1 MATPAVADGRSA
13 VKGRGRDSRARY
25 GCAIASPAGFGDSW
39 RMVARPIAWTIAG
52 TDPSGGAGIPADLK
66 VFHSLGVYGGSVI
79 TAIVVQNTLG
89 VKSVRPLEGA
99 LVEAQIECL
108 TEDLPPRAIK
118 VGMLATAEIVRVV
131 AERLEGIGAPVV
143 VDPVLA
149 SSGGATLL
157 DGDGRQELIRRL
169 LPRTTLLTPNLGE
182 AARLLGRE
190 AMEAGEMPEAAEALL
205 ELGPEAVLLKGGH
218 ANQDECRDF
227 FATRS
232 GVRRWLVSP
241 RQRVTHTH
249 GTGCTLSSAIASF
262 LAHGRPLGPA
272 VSLGK
277 AYVNQGLRLGG
288 GIGRGR
294 GPLAHLGWPG
304 ETSDMPA
311 EMPWIPAD
319 GSARACGMEERTRG

>member
-1 MATPAVADGRSA
+1 
-13 VKGRGRDSRARY
+13 
-25 GCAIASPAGFGDSW
+25 
-39 RMVARPIAWTIAG
+39 MVARPIAWTIAG
-52 TDPSGGAGIPADLK
+52 TDPSGGAGIQADLK

-89 VKSVRPLEGA
+89 VKAVRPLEAAVVG
-99 LVEAQIECL
+99 AQIDCL
-108 TEDLPPRAIK
+108 REDLPPRAVKI
-118 VGMLATAEIVRVV
+118 GMLATAANVRTV

-149 SSGGATLL
+149 SSSGAVLL
-157 DGDGRQELIRRL
+157 DEDGRRELIRHV

-182 AARLLGRE
+182 AACLLGRGTLN
-190 AMEAGEMPEAAEALL
+190 ATDMPAAAEALL
-205 ELGPEAVLLKGGH
+205 QLGPEAVVLKGGH
-218 ANQDECRDF
+218 ANGDECRDF

-232 GVRRWLVSP
+232 GDRRWLVSP

-249 GTGCTLSSAIASF
+249 GTGCTLSSAITSF

-272 VSLGK
+272 VALGK

-304 ETSDMPA
+304 ETGDMPA
-311 EMPWIPAD
+311 EVPWTPPERAGRSGGAEE
-319 GSARACGMEERTRG
+319 GSHA

>member
-1 MATPAVADGRSA
+1 
-13 VKGRGRDSRARY
+13 
-25 GCAIASPAGFGDSW
+25 
-39 RMVARPIAWTIAG
+39 MVARPIAWTIAG
-52 TDPSGGAGIPADLK
+52 TDPSGGAGIQADLK

-89 VKSVRPLEGA
+89 VKAVRPLEAA
-99 LVEAQIECL
+99 LVGAQIECL
-108 TEDLPPRAIK
+108 REDLPPRAVKI
-118 VGMLATAEIVRVV
+118 GMLATAENVRAV

-149 SSGGATLL
+149 SSSGAALL
-157 DGDGRQELIRRL
+157 DGDGRHALIRHL
-169 LPRTTLLTPNLGE
+169 APRTTLLTPNLAE
-182 AARLLGRE
+182 AACLLGRDTLD
-190 AMEAGEMPEAAEALL
+190 AVEMPAAAEALL

-218 ANQDECRDF
+218 ARGDECRDF
-227 FATRS
+227 FASRS
-232 GVRRWLVSP
+232 GDRRWLVSP

-262 LAHGRPLGPA
+262 LAHGQPLGPA
-272 VSLGK
+272 VALGK

-304 ETSDMPA
+304 ETRDLPT
-311 EMPWIPAD
+311 EEPWIPPHGASEA
-319 GSARACGMEERTRG
+319 GGTGE